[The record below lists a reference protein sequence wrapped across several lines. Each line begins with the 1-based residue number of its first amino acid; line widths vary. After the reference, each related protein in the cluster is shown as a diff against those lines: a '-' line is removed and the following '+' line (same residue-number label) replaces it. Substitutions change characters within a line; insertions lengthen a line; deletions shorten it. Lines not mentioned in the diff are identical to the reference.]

1 MKQIIAVIV
10 VIAAFS
16 APVFAIDSGTRY
28 LMQKIIEGDA
38 GEVSLFLEG
47 DHSPDVLDSEG
58 SPALLVATEHGWPQV
73 VRVLL
78 EWEANPNLT
87 NAAGMTALMIA
98 AHKKSVDILTALLQS
113 GADVNQQ
120 NSFTGKT
127 ALMYAVQTQFT
138 KGVQLLLEKRANVSL
153 RNKNG
158 TNALKIADA
167 QGYTE
172 IVQMLNQSQ
181 AAGETSTPSTSTTV
195 STNLSDPVNEA
206 KLLLKQK
213 NFRLAREVL
222 KEAYKATG
230 EPILLIKWI
239 EVDQRLFEQLKMKN
253 QQTELSQRS
262 DDSVFNQSWNFL
274 ANRSRQ
280 VQYEKEHP
288 ISTLPLSEVDDVIE
302 GYEQLKL
309 SVVKLDQILPTV
321 ENDSAEMRQLVD
333 QYQALVDE
341 INQTRYDYISFD
353 VISPYLA
360 RADQKIFLA
369 DNAYYFSISYS
380 SERLHQAVKTLAKST
395 HQGLIF
401 DSYPVV
407 RKQFVTVYK
416 TLMELGEDEVTEFEE
431 FQAIQAV
438 ADKLVPN
445 WDMAPE
451 K

>member
-1 MKQIIAVIV
+1 MNQIIAVIV

-16 APVFAIDSGTRY
+16 APVFAIDSATSY

-47 DHSPDVLDSEG
+47 EHSPDVRDSEG
-58 SPALLVATEHGWPQV
+58 TPALLVATEHGKPQV

-98 AHKKSVDILTALLQS
+98 AHKKSLDILTALLQS

-138 KGVQLLLEKRANVSL
+138 EGVQLLLEKLADVSL
-153 RNKNG
+153 RNQNG

-172 IVQMLNQSQ
+172 IVQMLNQSL
-181 AAGETSTPSTSTTV
+181 AAGETDTASTSTAA
-195 STNLSDPVNEA
+195 STNLSDYIRES
-206 KLLLKQK
+206 KLLLNQQ
-213 NFRLAREVL
+213 NFSLAREML
-222 KEAYKATG
+222 KDAYKATG
-230 EPILLIKWI
+230 EPVLLFKWI
-239 EVDQRLFEQLKMKN
+239 EVDERLFEQLKVKN
-253 QQTELSQRS
+253 KQNALSQRY
-262 DDSVFNQSWNFL
+262 DDTVFNQSWNFL

-288 ISTLPLSEVDDVIE
+288 ISTLPISEVDDVIE

-309 SVVKLDQILPTV
+309 SVVKLDQILPKV

-333 QYQALVDE
+333 KYQAFAEQMNL
-341 INQTRYDYISFD
+341 TRYDYISFD

-360 RADQKIFLA
+360 RADQQIFLA

-380 SERLHQAVKTLAKST
+380 SELLHEAVKTLAKST

-416 TLMELGEDEVTEFEE
+416 TLMELGEDDVKEFEE
-431 FQAIQAV
+431 FQAIQTV